1 MNSVK
6 LVLSFIRRKPLTWA
20 FNVLSLA
27 LGVAVV
33 VGLLLISDGLS
44 QRFSRDL
51 ADVDLVI
58 GAKGSPLQ
66 LILSAIFQLDSP
78 TGNIRLADAQ
88 PFATNALVRRAVPM
102 SLGDNVRGFRIVG
115 TNSSY
120 ADIYHASLAKGA
132 WWAEPMQAVLG
143 ADAARTLNLKLGSTF
158 VGEHGLAAGGEVHA
172 DNPYR
177 VVGILKPTGAVI
189 DRLVLTDTASV
200 WKVHEHE
207 YAEHGAEPGEVSP
220 ALDANGRP
228 EREIT
233 ALLVSYRSPL
243 GAVMLPRQVSAVPNM
258 QPAIPAIEV
267 ARLTR
272 LLGTGAEVMQA
283 FGIGLLALAGFG
295 FVVTLSSAVSQRA
308 PELALLRTLGA
319 HPSLLFRL
327 VTVEAVLLGL
337 VAGAV
342 GLAIGWG
349 AAYVAA
355 DASAAARGPVLLLP
369 QVGDRDVLILAGAV
383 AISFIAAL
391 GPAIGA
397 YRVDPARILRA
408 R

>member
-1 MNSVK
+1 
-6 LVLSFIRRKPLTWA
+6 
-20 FNVLSLA
+20 
-27 LGVAVV
+27 
-33 VGLLLISDGLS
+33 
-44 QRFSRDL
+44 
-51 ADVDLVI
+51 
-58 GAKGSPLQ
+58 
-66 LILSAIFQLDSP
+66 
-78 TGNIRLADAQ
+78 
-88 PFATNALVRRAVPM
+88 
-102 SLGDNVRGFRIVG
+102 
-115 TNSSY
+115 
-120 ADIYHASLAKGA
+120 
-132 WWAEPMQAVLG
+132 
-143 ADAARTLNLKLGSTF
+143 LN
-158 VGEHGLAAGGEVHA
+158 
-172 DNPYR
+172 
-177 VVGILKPTGAVI
+177 PTGAVI

-207 YAEHGAEPGEVSP
+207 YAEHGAEPGETAP
-220 ALDANGRP
+220 ALDAAGKP

-233 ALLVSYRSPL
+233 ALLISYRSPL

-272 LLGTGAEVMQA
+272 LLGTGADVMQA

-295 FVVTLSSAVSQRA
+295 FVVTLYSAVSQRA

-327 VTVEAVLLGL
+327 VTIEAVLLGV
-337 VAGAV
+337 VAGAL

-355 DASAAARGPVLLLP
+355 DASAAAHGPVLVLP
-369 QVGDRDVLILAGAV
+369 QAGARDALILAGAV
-383 AISFIAAL
+383 AISFLAAL

>member
-1 MNSVK
+1 MNSMK

-33 VGLLLISDGLS
+33 VALLLISDGLS

-78 TGNIRLADAQ
+78 TGNIRLSDAQ
-88 PFATNALVRRAVPM
+88 RFATNALVRRAVPM
-102 SLGDNVRGFRIVG
+102 SLGDNVHGFRIVG
-115 TNSSY
+115 TNSTY
-120 ADIYHASLAKGA
+120 ADIYHASLAEGT
-132 WWAEPMQAVLG
+132 WWTEPMKAVLG
-143 ADAARTLNLKLGSTF
+143 ADAARALNLKLGSVF

-177 VVGILKPTGAVI
+177 VVGILRPTGAVI

-207 YAEHGAEPGEVSP
+207 YAEHGVEPGEEAPV
-220 ALDANGRP
+220 LDASGKP

-283 FGIGLLALAGFG
+283 FGVGLLALAAFG
-295 FVVTLSSAVSQRA
+295 FVVTLYSAVSQRA

-327 VTVEAVLLGL
+327 VTIEAVLLGL

-349 AAYVAA
+349 AAYIAA

-369 QVGDRDVLILAGAV
+369 QLGTRDALILAGAM
-383 AISFIAAL
+383 AISFVAAL